1 MRGPRG
7 DRSRQMV
14 ESLDALPR
22 VVPSPGFRPVH
33 AKGVCLEGTFTATAG
48 ARELTRAAHM
58 QGKPI
63 RVTVRFSNASAFPRS
78 SDDART
84 PDGSGE
90 PRGMA
95 VKFHLPGGESTDLIA
110 MSTPFFPVGTVEDF
124 LEIVRVQIPDPTTG
138 KMDPVAVGKFFG
150 AHPESARWGKLL
162 KDTPLPVSFAR
173 IAYFPIHA
181 FRFTNT
187 NGKETF
193 ARYSWQPQA
202 GVFPLSKAEEKALGP
217 NELFDELRA
226 RLDAGPVVFT
236 LHLQLAGAGDDV
248 NNPTKEWPADRPSVM
263 AGTLKITGMIAD
275 QGRGCES
282 LSFNPMRLVDGIA
295 PSGDPILAAR
305 GGAYGLS
312 AARRVR
318 MARGRPSS
326 SSTSRSGARKP
337 SSRKTPARRSVKKT
351 KRRH

>member
-1 MRGPRG
+1 MLGPRG
-7 DRSRQMV
+7 DRCQQMV
-14 ESLDALPR
+14 EALDALPR

-95 VKFHLPGGESTDLIA
+95 VKFHLLGGESTDLIA

-150 AHPESARWGKLL
+150 THPESARWGKLL

-173 IAYFPIHA
+173 IA
-181 FRFTNT
+181 
-187 NGKETF
+187 
-193 ARYSWQPQA
+193 
-202 GVFPLSKAEEKALGP
+202 
-217 NELFDELRA
+217 
-226 RLDAGPVVFT
+226 
-236 LHLQLAGAGDDV
+236 
-248 NNPTKEWPADRPSVM
+248 
-263 AGTLKITGMIAD
+263 
-275 QGRGCES
+275 
-282 LSFNPMRLVDGIA
+282 
-295 PSGDPILAAR
+295 
-305 GGAYGLS
+305 
-312 AARRVR
+312 
-318 MARGRPSS
+318 
-326 SSTSRSGARKP
+326 
-337 SSRKTPARRSVKKT
+337 
-351 KRRH
+351 